1 MKGLHVSSRANE
13 KVIEFIDN
21 FSTLFGQFQEEEIDA
36 VCAIFSR
43 GFCYYFAIIL
53 KNAFNGRGEIY
64 MTSDHRHIVWVLDNV
79 AYDINGVYRT
89 YPRSANNGNFYNG
102 ELVSIAM
109 LPNYMESFKHVVPGT
124 TKKGMAEINAVQKLM
139 DVQKDIC
146 DMKKIDS
153 FIEKGDGYKTISIN
167 GVEGRVICDSTKI
180 TKPSSRKEDDN
191 GTKRSD

>member
-1 MKGLHVSSRANE
+1 MKGLRISSRANE

-21 FSTLFGQFQEEEIDA
+21 FSTLFGEFQQEEIDA
-36 VCAIFSR
+36 VCAVFSR

-64 MTSDHRHIVWVLDNV
+64 MTSDDHHIVWVLDNV

-102 ELVSIAM
+102 ELIPIAM
-109 LPNYMESFKHVVPGT
+109 LPNYMESFKHVAPGT
-124 TKKGMAEINAVQKLM
+124 TKKGMAERIAVKKIM
-139 DVQKDIC
+139 DVQKDIR

-153 FIEKGDGYKTISIN
+153 FIEKEIELRCG
-167 GVEGRVICDSTKI
+167 
-180 TKPSSRKEDDN
+180 
-191 GTKRSD
+191 SDQALKGNKKF

>member
-1 MKGLHVSSRANE
+1 MKGLRISSRANE

-21 FSTLFGQFQEEEIDA
+21 FSTLFGEFQQEEIDA
-36 VCAIFSR
+36 VCAVFSR

-64 MTSDHRHIVWVLDNV
+64 MTSDHRHVVWVLDNV
-79 AYDINGVYRT
+79 AYDINGAYHT

-102 ELVSIAM
+102 DLIPIAM

-139 DVQKDIC
+139 EG
-146 DMKKIDS
+146 
-153 FIEKGDGYKTISIN
+153 IERNNEYKTISIN

-191 GTKRSD
+191 DTKRSD

>member
-64 MTSDHRHIVWVLDNV
+64 MTSDHRHIVWVLDN
-79 AYDINGVYRT
+79 
-89 YPRSANNGNFYNG
+89 NGNFYNG
-102 ELVSIAM
+102 ELIPIAM

-124 TKKGMAEINAVQKLM
+124 TKKGMTEINAVQKLI